1 MIWCK
6 LIMLAEIISC
16 TMMGLE
22 VAIFE
27 VEADTSPGLP
37 SFTKVPFLDT

>member
-1 MIWCK
+1 MMWCK
-6 LIMLAEIISC
+6 LIMLAKIISC
-16 TMMGLE
+16 TMLGLE

-37 SFTKVPFLDT
+37 FIYKGSFP